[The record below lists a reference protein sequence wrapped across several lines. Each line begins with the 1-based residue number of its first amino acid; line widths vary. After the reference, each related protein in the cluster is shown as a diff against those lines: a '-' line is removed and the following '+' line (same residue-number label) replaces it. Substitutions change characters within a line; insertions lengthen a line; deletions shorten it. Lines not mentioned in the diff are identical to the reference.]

1 MADVYLSHVQADEAV
16 AQELAAALEAH
27 GLSVWHPR
35 PGETPAA
42 ALEAAG
48 VVLVLASADALSDA
62 RMTSEVVHAHSSAR
76 PLVPVLLGLE
86 HEEMAARQ
94 HEWRAALGAATS
106 VQVPPEGVSVI
117 VPRLVTGIRALQAAR
132 RPAAAA
138 RRAGRKQLVAVGAAA
153 LAVLLGTV
161 VVVLG
166 SGDDEPST
174 SGTPGS
180 QASSTERVIPRTSA
194 SFSPGPLADASTTPL
209 STVAG
214 RLRVTRVI
222 LRQELCSRADATCRP
237 APAGDRFVVVVL
249 SEWDGRDIVMSDDLA
264 RTMDQSFVMGGE
276 RTATFTAADQQGG
289 TGSLEVSYEHLP
301 ASAAGEELHLAWPGS
316 PTLRVRV
323 SG

>member
-1 MADVYLSHVQADEAV
+1 VADVYLSHVGADEAV
-16 AQELAAALEAH
+16 AQELAAALEAY

-48 VVLVLASADALSDA
+48 VVLVLASADALGDA
-62 RMTSEVVHAHSSAR
+62 RMTSEVLHAHSSDR

-86 HEEMAARQ
+86 HEELTARQ

-106 VQVPPEGVSVI
+106 VQVPPEGVGAI

-132 RPAAAA
+132 RPVPAP
-138 RRAGRKQLVAVGAAA
+138 RRATKKQVAVGAAA
-153 LAVLLGTV
+153 LAVLLSTL

-166 SGDDEPST
+166 GSDEPSP
-174 SGTPGS
+174 SGTAAPGPT
-180 QASSTERVIPRTSA
+180 ATEQVIPRNTA
-194 SFSPGPLADASTTPL
+194 SFSPGPLADGSTTAL
-209 STVAG
+209 TTVAG
-214 RLRVTRVI
+214 RLRVNRVV
-222 LRQELCSRADATCRP
+222 LRQEICSRVDATCRP
-237 APAGDRFVVVVL
+237 APAGDRFVVVTL
-249 SEWDGRDIVMSDDLA
+249 SEWDGRDVVMTDDLA
-264 RTMDQSFVMGGE
+264 RAMDQSFVTGGG

-289 TGSLEVSYEHLP
+289 TGSLEISYAHLP
-301 ASAAGEELHLAWPGS
+301 ASTAGEELHLAWPGS